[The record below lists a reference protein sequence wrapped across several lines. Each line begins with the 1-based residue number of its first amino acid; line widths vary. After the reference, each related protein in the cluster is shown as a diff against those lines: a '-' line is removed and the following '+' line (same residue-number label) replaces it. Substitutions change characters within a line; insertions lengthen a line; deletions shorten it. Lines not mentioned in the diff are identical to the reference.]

1 MSSTT
6 TYRILGCSL
15 ALLLLLALRPIV
27 VLNAQ
32 MPSYLRLE
40 LLEAQM
46 RGCDFA
52 QRQND
57 YRLWKLQERRRVPA
71 YNVHLNGAVVDFHNH
86 ILKDDHYLVT
96 NCGICRKYLGE
107 IKSYSKKLEQ
117 AMK

>member
-6 TYRILGCSL
+6 KYQILGCSL
-15 ALLLLLALRPIV
+15 TLLLALQPAV

-32 MPSYLRLE
+32 MPNYLRLD

-46 RGCDFA
+46 RRHDFEE
-52 QRQND
+52 RQKD
-57 YRLWKLQERRRVPA
+57 FRLWKLQERRKVPA
-71 YNVHLNGAVVDFHNH
+71 YNAHLNGAVIGFHNH
-86 ILKDDHYLVT
+86 ILKDEHYLLT

-107 IKSYSKKLEQ
+107 IKSYSKKLQQ